1 MSFTTEELVSK
12 YVELRDAKDA
22 IAAKAKVDAEP
33 ITAAM
38 DTIGSVLLD
47 MMNKSGETSKKTVAG
62 TAFIKLIEFIGVE
75 NWDETMK
82 FIDEKN
88 MQHMLKRDVNKTAVL
103 EYMKETGT
111 VPPGLKY
118 SAAREVQVRRPA
130 K

>member
-62 TAFIKLIEFIGVE
+62 TAFIKLTEFIGVE
-75 NWDETMK
+75 NWDETIK